1 MATASVT
8 SKGQITLPIAV
19 RKKLRLHSGD
29 QVEFIEREDGEF
41 TVRAKKGNLMDFYG
55 FFKSN
60 EKPLTE
66 EEINDSIGAHLGADD
81 ARIKREYAEYLERGG
96 K

>member
-1 MATASVT
+1 MASTSLT
-8 SKGQITLPIAV
+8 SKGQITLPISV

-29 QVEFIEREDGEF
+29 QVDFIEREDGEF

-55 FFKSN
+55 IFQSN
-60 EKPLTE
+60 EKRLTD
-66 EEINDSIGAHLGADD
+66 EEINDSIAAHLGADD
-81 ARIKREYAEYLERGG
+81 ARIKREYAEYMERGE